1 MPEIQPVGSHATWFE
16 EPELIALRLNG
27 DVSLEES
34 AALADIHTEM
44 ARGRQAVYML
54 LDMTEFGSGT
64 PAGRKVTSEALT
76 RMPVR
81 GVAICRAKLTSK
93 VMAKLVFAGVKLF
106 RKDVKFEI
114 EFFDHESAAREW
126 IAARRSAAA
135 AA

>member
-16 EPELIALRLNG
+16 EPELIVLRLKG
-27 DVSLEES
+27 DVSLAES
-34 AALADIHTEM
+34 EALAGIHEEM
-44 ARGRQAVYML
+44 ARGREAIYML

-64 PAGRKVTSEALT
+64 PAGRKVTSQALT

-106 RKDVKFEI
+106 RKDVRFGI
-114 EFFDHESAAREW
+114 EFFDHEGQARTW
-126 IAARRSAAA
+126 IDERRSAAA
-135 AA
+135 A

>member
-1 MPEIQPVGSHATWFE
+1 MPEIQPVGSHDTWFE
-16 EPELIALRLNG
+16 EPGLIGLRLKG

-44 ARGRQAVYML
+44 ARACKAIYML
-54 LDMTEFGSGT
+54 VDMTEFGSGT
-64 PAGRKVTSEALT
+64 PAGRKVTSETLT

-81 GVAICRAKLTSK
+81 GIAICRAKLTSK
-93 VMAKLVFAGVKLF
+93 VMAKLVFAGVRLF

-114 EFFDHESAAREW
+114 EFFDHEAAAREW
-126 IAARRSAAA
+126 IAERRSAAA